1 VQSGGKGAVVQHVQR
16 AADWDTL
23 TNTRNR
29 DAGRTELIGQP
40 MRCGGSVNRGTQG
53 KNHLRDIALLD
64 PVEQARHIQILGTN
78 AGYGG
83 QSAAQDV
90 IEAMMDT
97 RALERPEVADPFDD
111 ANDGAI
117 SMFVQADGA
126 GILTVEVAAIATL
139 ANSLGSLRQRG
150 GERQHAG
157 PRLLQHPQGGAPSA
171 TRPHAWQLG
180 EQVDQMIE
188 FGAQFSEIHL

>member
-1 VQSGGKGAVVQHVQR
+1 MQSGSEGPVVQHVQR
-16 AADWDTL
+16 AADWDSL
-23 TNTRNR
+23 ADPRNG

-40 MRCGGSVNRGTQG
+40 MRGGSSVNRSTQS
-53 KNHLRDIALLD
+53 KDHLRNIALLD
-64 PVEQARHIQILGTN
+64 PAEQARHIQILGAD

-157 PRLLQHPQGGAPSA
+157 PRLLQHPQGSAPSA
-171 TRPHAWQLG
+171 TRSHAR
-180 EQVDQMIE
+180 
-188 FGAQFSEIHL
+188 